1 MERYFCVFI
10 LWPTILFSQAG
21 RDSVLLK
28 ERSIDRPI
36 TLHRGQVR
44 LEGGYTLATITK
56 GFDED
61 GQVYDLKSSGTS
73 FARHQFY
80 FAFRYGFF
88 QNLTIEVY
96 TDRKSQSIRKEQI
109 ITLSST
115 EGIVEISEIETKKG
129 WENLNLMLV
138 GRLPIR
144 NARLDLIGASGLGLQ
159 LGEDQEQ
166 RPDHRYSSDPNGAT
180 SLHYRFNK
188 KWGNGTSLL
197 QVGSWIKYRW
207 PMMAVTSGVFYA
219 LPVTEAKDVRWE
231 YQLKN
236 QVFQYRPVPY
246 QHQSPA
252 IIRYNLEVEYQ
263 IAPWFDISV
272 SLSGENSNGGWVKEV
287 DQRYQIPRASLFVL
301 APGYEIIVTPKVWLR
316 QKINFSLF
324 GESSEAPFSIFTSL
338 VFNDFPILKK

>member
-1 MERYFCVFI
+1 MKKYFYVLF
-10 LWPTILFSQAG
+10 LWSTTLFGQSA

-36 TLHRGQVR
+36 TLHSGQLRV
-44 LEGGYTLATITK
+44 EGGYMLATITK
-56 GFDED
+56 GFYEG
-61 GQVYDLKSSGTS
+61 GQAYDLKNSGTS

-80 FAFRYGFF
+80 FSFRYGVF
-88 QNLTIEVY
+88 QNLTIEIS

-138 GRLPIR
+138 GRLPLR
-144 NARLDLIGASGLGLQ
+144 NARLDLIGAGGLGLP

-166 RPDHRYSSDPNGAT
+166 KPDHRYSSDPNRVT
-180 SLHYRFNK
+180 SIHYRFNK
-188 KWGNGTSLL
+188 KWGNGTNLL

-219 LPVTEAKDVRWE
+219 LPVTDAKDVRWE

-236 QVFQYRPVPY
+236 QIFQYRPVPY

-252 IIRYNLEVEYQ
+252 IIRYNLEVEHQ
-263 IAPWFDISV
+263 IAPWFDVSV
-272 SLSGENSNGGWVKEV
+272 SLSGENSNGGWVEEV

-316 QKINFSLF
+316 QRINFALS
-324 GESSEAPFSIFTSL
+324 GKSNEAPFSIFTSL
-338 VFNDFPILKK
+338 VFNDFPMLRK